1 MKFSLVTPEKGLFT
15 FFCLFKIVLHTFL
28 SLAFFLPN
36 FLLFT
41 LVSNVEEQSS
51 IQVVYIG
58 QQKAICNV
66 NLDDQKFWHSSPS
79 KVPQFAFKKSQ

>member
-1 MKFSLVTPEKGLFT
+1 
-15 FFCLFKIVLHTFL
+15 
-28 SLAFFLPN
+28 
-36 FLLFT
+36 
-41 LVSNVEEQSS
+41 LVSNVEGQSS